1 MLDTLLLRLPIHYA
15 SVKTPAQARTFFLHS
30 RRCFSNTSRQLV
42 PTPSPNS
49 PEIKAAQ
56 EYCSNLCR
64 QYDGPSYTLQ
74 YFIRPHVLPAY
85 LAIRAFNIE
94 VARIP
99 DIVSNPAV
107 GSIRMQFWRNT
118 INATFDS
125 QPPENPIAIL
135 LASVLS
141 TGYKLNK
148 TWFHKIINARDHKL
162 SHPGFT
168 SISDV
173 ESYAESTYST
183 ILYLTL
189 SALPLH
195 SLTMDHL
202 ASHIGKAAGIC
213 AVLRGFPLLAFPPPA
228 NQNTSSPGAIGLPT
242 GRDAQ
247 GVITLPLDTM
257 SSSGVREQD
266 ILRRGPAATGLKD
279 AAFTVATRASDH
291 LITAREMLKSIKVLE
306 DPGHEYEHMN
316 DEGHDYSKYDRGVR
330 LGVDRRTEEFEKGF
344 STIMGPAVST
354 QLWLDRLQ
362 KCDFD
367 LFHNSLRRPE
377 WKLPFVAWLRN
388 RKQEL

>member
-1 MLDTLLLRLPIHYA
+1 MLDFLLSIRRA
-15 SVKTPAQARTFFLHS
+15 SAKAPAPAQAWGFFSQS
-30 RRCFSNTSRQLV
+30 RRCFSNTARRLV
-42 PTPSPNS
+42 PTPSAS
-49 PEIKAAQ
+49 SAEVKAAVA
-56 EYCSNLCR
+56 YCSSLCR
-64 QYDGPSYTLQ
+64 QYDSPSYTLQ
-74 YFIRPHVLPAY
+74 YFIPPQTLPAY
-85 LAIRAFNIE
+85 LAIHAFHIE

-99 DIVSNPAV
+99 DVVSSPAV
-107 GSIRMQFWRNT
+107 GSVRMQFWRNT

-141 TGYKLNK
+141 SGYKLNK
-148 TWFHKIINARDHKL
+148 TWFHKIINVRDHKL

-168 SISDV
+168 SVSEL

-183 ILYLTL
+183 MLYLTL

-228 NQNTSSPGAIGLPT
+228 NQNASSPGAIGLPT

-247 GVITLPLDTM
+247 GVITLPLDAM
-257 SSSGVREQD
+257 SSSGVREEE
-266 ILRRGPAATGLKD
+266 IFRRGGNATGIRD

-291 LITAREMLKSIKVLE
+291 LITAREMLKNIKSLE
-306 DPGHEYEHMN
+306 DPGHEYEHMH
-316 DEGHDYSKYDRGVR
+316 DEGHDYSKYDSGVR

-367 LFHNSLRRPE
+367 LFHNSMRQPDF
-377 WKLPFVAWLRN
+377 KLPFVAWLRN
-388 RKQEL
+388 RRQEF